1 MWIHSPSWA
10 TLAPYFIG
18 MFNIRVRTS
27 SCWRP
32 NGRGPIRRLLLG
44 SVAAKALHDI
54 SPAVWTATAEILTG
68 RTSQAVYR
76 SILCPLDESD
86 EAKVVLQTAAAFA
99 AWFCAPARLDGFCTS
114 AVPLASMLHPAS

>member
-1 MWIHSPSWA
+1 VDTFVELGDAGSDF
-10 TLAPYFIG
+10 TG
-18 MFNIRVRTS
+18 MSNIRVQTS

-99 AWFCAPARLDGFCTS
+99 AWFCAPARLDGFRTS

>member
-1 MWIHSPSWA
+1 VDTFAELGDAGSVLHRHVQHQGTDLVMLA
-10 TLAPYFIG
+10 TH
-18 MFNIRVRTS
+18 
-27 SCWRP
+27 
-32 NGRGPIRRLLLG
+32 GRDPIRRFLLG

-54 SPAVWTATAEILTG
+54 SAAVWTATAEILTG

>member
-1 MWIHSPSWA
+1 VDTFVELGDAGSD
-10 TLAPYFIG
+10 FIG
-18 MFNIRVRTS
+18 MFNIRVQTS

-114 AVPLASMLHPAS
+114 AVPLASMLLPAS